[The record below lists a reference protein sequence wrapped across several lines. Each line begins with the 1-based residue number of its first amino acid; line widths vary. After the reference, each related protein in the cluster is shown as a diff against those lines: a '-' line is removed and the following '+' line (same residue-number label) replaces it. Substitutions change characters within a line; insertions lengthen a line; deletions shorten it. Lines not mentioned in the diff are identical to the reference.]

1 MSLIIIMLLLLIISS
16 IYDIRTLHLPVWLVS
31 AIILLGLTAVIKDIM
46 SEGLNPG
53 AQTVRICILIMTL
66 IILTASEKIRTDT
79 VGIADILILCVICI
93 LLRGEMLILT
103 LGVSFFLV
111 GSYSGILLMI
121 KKADKKSK
129 IAFVPFLTLGVVIS
143 LMICGLK
150 GMRWT

>member
-46 SEGLNPG
+46 SEGLNPE
-53 AQTVRICILIMTL
+53 AQTVRICILILTL

-79 VGIADILILCVICI
+79 VGTADILILCVICI

-103 LGVSFFLV
+103 LGASFFLA
-111 GSYSGILLMI
+111 GSYSGVLLMI

-129 IAFVPFLTLGVVIS
+129 IAFIPFLTLGVVIS

-150 GMRWT
+150 GMTWT

>member
-46 SEGLNPG
+46 SEGPNPG
-53 AQTVRICILIMTL
+53 AQTVRICILILTL
-66 IILTASEKIRTDT
+66 IIMTASEKIRTDT

-103 LGVSFFLV
+103 LGVSFFLA

-129 IAFVPFLTLGVVIS
+129 IAFIPFLTLGVVIS

-150 GMRWT
+150 GMIWT